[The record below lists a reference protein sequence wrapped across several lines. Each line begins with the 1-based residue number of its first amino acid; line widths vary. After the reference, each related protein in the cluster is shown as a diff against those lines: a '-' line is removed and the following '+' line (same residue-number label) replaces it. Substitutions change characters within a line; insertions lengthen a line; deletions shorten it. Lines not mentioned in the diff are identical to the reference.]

1 MTTERKIGSYVVP
14 ERSHVRKPVSK
25 TWRIVRYFPS
35 PPKKK
40 EEK

>member
-1 MTTERKIGSYVVP
+1 MTTERKIGSCVVP
-14 ERSHVRKPVSK
+14 EGWNMYKPVRK

>member
-14 ERSHVRKPVSK
+14 EGWNMYKPVRK
-25 TWRIVRYFPS
+25 TWRIVWYFPS

>member
-1 MTTERKIGSYVVP
+1 MTAERKIGSFVVP
-14 ERSHVRKPVSK
+14 EGWRIYKPVRK
-25 TWRIVRYFPS
+25 TWRIVRYLPS